1 VNKRAWIIFSVIVV
15 ALITALV
22 VTSRNANPQV
32 DVSQIDTNAVQTASP
47 TNGNIGDHVFG
58 NAKSKVVLIEYGDYQ
73 CPGCKGVS
81 SRVKTLSEAY
91 KDQIA
96 FVFRH
101 FPLTTIHPN
110 ARAASGAAIAA
121 GLNGKFWE
129 MHDTLYE
136 KQTSWQ
142 TLAGEERTA
151 AFTDYATALGI
162 SKDAF
167 TSSLG
172 DNAINQKISFDQA
185 IAKKINVD
193 STPTFYLNGVKLEG
207 SVWSSE
213 AKFAEAINAELKKA
227 GTTPPEFTPSA
238 N

>member
-1 VNKRAWIIFSVIVV
+1 VNKRAWIIFGVIVI
-15 ALITALV
+15 ALLTTLV
-22 VTSRNANPQV
+22 ITSRNANPQV
-32 DVSQIDTNAVQTASP
+32 DVATIDENAVQAPSQ
-47 TNGNIGDHVFG
+47 TNGNIGDHVYG
-58 NAKSKVVLIEYGDYQ
+58 NADSKVVLIEYGDYQ
-73 CPGCKGVS
+73 CPGCKGVAPS
-81 SRVKTLSEAY
+81 VKTLTEAY

-110 ARAASGAAIAA
+110 ARAAAGAAEAA

-129 MHDTLYE
+129 MHDSLYE

-142 TLAGEERTA
+142 NLTGEERTTT
-151 AFTDYATALGI
+151 FTGYATALGI
-162 SKDAF
+162 AKDAF
-167 TSSLG
+167 TTSLT

-193 STPTFYLNGVKLEG
+193 STPTFYLNGTKLEG
-207 SVWSSE
+207 EVWGNQ

-227 GTTPPEFTPSA
+227 GITPPEFTA
-238 N
+238 TTQ